1 MAQDLLP
8 VDQSVK
14 IPEAVKRA
22 AAIADRHYAKVAAP
36 ASDPAP
42 ASVAPPQNPED
53 PFRPNP
59 PQVIPPEPTEP
70 RPLLTQPQP
79 EPVQTAPAADAAAP
93 INAPAPVVAPVAA
106 PAEPNWE
113 HRFLSMQGR
122 YNQSQATMGGMQ
134 EQIGELSQEL
144 ARMHQLF
151 EGRAR
156 AAPQEAQRLIT
167 PEEVTT
173 YGPELIDLTKRAA
186 QEALQPTL
194 DALQAENKR
203 TRQAETRRQ
212 ARDVYASLDTSVP
225 EWRGINENAE
235 FLNWLRLPDV
245 YSGVL
250 RGKLLKSAFSSGD
263 APRVTTFFKNYLA
276 EAQATGQIPAP
287 QNPAATP
294 PAPRV
299 AAVPLVNLAA
309 PGASRPATV
318 SGQQPVDK
326 PIFTHKQ
333 VAQFYSHEGRQR
345 YVGRETDRINDEKEI
360 FSAQSEGRIR

>member
-8 VDQSVK
+8 IDQSVK

-36 ASDPAP
+36 AAEIAAAP
-42 ASVAPPQNPED
+42 VAPPQNPED

-59 PQVIPPEPTEP
+59 PQVILPEPTEP

-93 INAPAPVVAPVAA
+93 INVPVPVAA

-156 AAPQEAQRLIT
+156 AAPQGAQRLIT

-194 DALQAENKR
+194 DAIQAETKR

-287 QNPAATP
+287 QNPAAAS

-309 PGASRPATV
+309 PGASRPATDL
-318 SGQQPVDK
+318 GQQPVDK
-326 PIFTHKQ
+326 PIFTHRQ

-345 YVGRETDRINDEKEI
+345 YVGREADRVNDEKEI
-360 FSAQSEGRIR
+360 FAAQAEGRIR

>member
-1 MAQDLLP
+1 
-8 VDQSVK
+8 
-14 IPEAVKRA
+14 
-22 AAIADRHYAKVAAP
+22 
-36 ASDPAP
+36 
-42 ASVAPPQNPED
+42 
-53 PFRPNP
+53 
-59 PQVIPPEPTEP
+59 
-70 RPLLTQPQP
+70 
-79 EPVQTAPAADAAAP
+79 
-93 INAPAPVVAPVAA
+93 
-106 PAEPNWE
+106 
-113 HRFLSMQGR
+113 
-122 YNQSQATMGGMQ
+122 MGGMQ

-151 EGRAR
+151 EGRNR

-194 DALQAENKR
+194 DAIQAENKR

-225 EWRGINENAE
+225 EWRGINENSE

-245 YSGVL
+245 YSGVV
-250 RGKLLKSAFSSGD
+250 RGKLLKNAFSSGD

-287 QNPAATP
+287 QNPAATS
-294 PAPRV
+294 PAPRA

-309 PGASRPATV
+309 PGASRPATDQ
-318 SGQQPVDK
+318 GQQPVDK